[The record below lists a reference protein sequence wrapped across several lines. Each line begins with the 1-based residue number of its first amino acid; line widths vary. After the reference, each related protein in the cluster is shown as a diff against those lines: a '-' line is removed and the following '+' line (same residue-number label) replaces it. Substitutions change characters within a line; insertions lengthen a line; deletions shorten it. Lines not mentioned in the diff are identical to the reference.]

1 MTQNEIV
8 NLLTGKI
15 KLVRTERGYTQD
27 KMADILGISK
37 KTLVQIEKERIKASW
52 TVIVALCALF
62 RNSEILYNSLGG
74 DPLDVLEVIVHEYVA
89 RPKEK
94 TWGGHVWWKEV
105 LSHEGCKLQQNI
117 ISQHFRILD
126 KNDHRIYSS
135 FDKEEAIKRLEEI
148 KSS

>member
-1 MTQNEIV
+1 MTQDEIV
-8 NLLTGKI
+8 DLLTGKI
-15 KLVRTERGYTQD
+15 KLVRTELGYTQD

-74 DPLDVLEVIVHEYVA
+74 DPLDVMEVVVHEYVA
-89 RPKEK
+89 SPKEK

-105 LSHEGCKLQQNI
+105 HNYNGYRLQQNV
-117 ISQHFRILD
+117 ISQHYRILD
-126 KNDHRIYSS
+126 NNNHRIYSS
-135 FDKEEAIKRLEEI
+135 FDENEARNRLKEI
-148 KSS
+148 

>member
-1 MTQNEIV
+1 MTQDEIV
-8 NLLTGKI
+8 DLLTGKI
-15 KLVRTERGYTQD
+15 KLVRTELGYTQD

-74 DPLDVLEVIVHEYVA
+74 DPLDVMEVVVHEYVA
-89 RPKEK
+89 PAKEK

-105 LSHEGCKLQQNI
+105 HKQNDYRLQQNVI
-117 ISQHFRILD
+117 TQHYRILD

-135 FDKEEAIKRLEEI
+135 FNEEEVRNRLKEI
-148 KSS
+148 

>member
-1 MTQNEIV
+1 MTQDEIV
-8 NLLTGKI
+8 DLLTGKI
-15 KLVRTERGYTQD
+15 KLVRTELGYTQD

-74 DPLDVLEVIVHEYVA
+74 DPLDVMEVVVHEYVA
-89 RPKEK
+89 PAKEK
-94 TWGGHVWWKEV
+94 TWGGQVWWKEV
-105 LSHEGCKLQQNI
+105 HEQNDYRLQQNVI
-117 ISQHFRILD
+117 TQHYRILD

-135 FDKEEAIKRLEEI
+135 FDEEEVRNRLKEI
-148 KSS
+148 

>member
-1 MTQNEIV
+1 MTQDEIV
-8 NLLTGKI
+8 DLLTGKI
-15 KLVRTERGYTQD
+15 KLVRTELGYTQD

-74 DPLDVLEVIVHEYVA
+74 DPLDVMEVVVHKYVA
-89 RPKEK
+89 VPKEK

-105 LSHEGCKLQQNI
+105 HNYNGYRLQQNV
-117 ISQHFRILD
+117 ISQHYRILD
-126 KNDHRIYSS
+126 NNNHRIYSS
-135 FDKEEAIKRLEEI
+135 FDEKEARNRLKEI
-148 KSS
+148 

>member
-1 MTQNEIV
+1 MTQDEIV
-8 NLLTGKI
+8 DLLTGKI
-15 KLVRTERGYTQD
+15 KLVRTELGYTQD

-74 DPLDVLEVIVHEYVA
+74 DPLDVMEVVVHEYVA
-89 RPKEK
+89 APKEK

-105 LSHEGCKLQQNI
+105 HNYNGYKLQQNV
-117 ISQHFRILD
+117 ISKHYRILD
-126 KNDHRIYSS
+126 NNNHRIYSS
-135 FDKEEAIKRLEEI
+135 FDEKEAKDRLKEI
-148 KSS
+148 

>member
-1 MTQNEIV
+1 MTQDEIV
-8 NLLTGKI
+8 DLLTGKI
-15 KLVRTERGYTQD
+15 KLVRTELGYTQD

-74 DPLDVLEVIVHEYVA
+74 DPLDVMEVVVHEYVA
-89 RPKEK
+89 PPKEK

-105 LSHEGCKLQQNI
+105 QNYKSYKLQQNV
-117 ISQHFRILD
+117 ISQHYRILD
-126 KNDHRIYSS
+126 HNNHRIYSS
-135 FDKEEAIKRLEEI
+135 FDEKEARERLKEI
-148 KSS
+148 

>member
-1 MTQNEIV
+1 MTQDEIV
-8 NLLTGKI
+8 DLLTGKI
-15 KLVRTERGYTQD
+15 KLVRTELGYTQD

-74 DPLDVLEVIVHEYVA
+74 DPLDVMEVVVHEYVA
-89 RPKEK
+89 PAKEK

-105 LSHEGCKLQQNI
+105 LKQNGYRLQQNVI
-117 ISQHFRILD
+117 TQHYRILD

-135 FDKEEAIKRLEEI
+135 FNEEEVRNRLKEI
-148 KSS
+148 

>member
-8 NLLTGKI
+8 DLLTGKI

-74 DPLDVLEVIVHEYVA
+74 DPLDVLEVVVHEYVA
-89 RPKEK
+89 NPKEK
-94 TWGGHVWWKEV
+94 TWGGHVWWKEIQKQK
-105 LSHEGCKLQQNI
+105 GYRLQQNV
-117 ISQHFRILD
+117 ISQHYRILD
-126 KNDHRIYSS
+126 ENDYRIYSS
-135 FDKEEAIKRLEEI
+135 FEEEEARKRLDEI
-148 KSS
+148 

>member
-1 MTQNEIV
+1 MTQDEIV
-8 NLLTGKI
+8 DLLTGKI
-15 KLVRTERGYTQD
+15 KLVRTELGYTQD

-74 DPLDVLEVIVHEYVA
+74 DPLDVMEVVVHEYVA
-89 RPKEK
+89 PAKEK

-105 LSHEGCKLQQNI
+105 HKQNDYRLQQNVI
-117 ISQHFRILD
+117 TQHYRILD

-135 FDKEEAIKRLEEI
+135 FDEEEVRNRLKEI
-148 KSS
+148 